1 MIGTG
6 NKLPWRL
13 SGDLQRVKAITM
25 GHHLIMGR
33 KTYESI
39 GRPLPGRTTVI
50 ISRSRDLQV
59 PGCIVVGSLDKAIEV
74 SQTDSEAFILA
85 EARYSGPL
93 CLSRIGSTIHA
104 FIVRLPAIP
113 IFPIWIPTSGRSSG
127 KSVFRRTKR
136 TSIPVPLRSS
146 NERSDCKKMSAI
158 GGHFLML
165 AGSYFLQQSDFFSG
179 QGVPLPHLMP
189 LASQAFMQASLHWPP
204 P

>member
-1 MIGTG
+1 MILSIIVAASENGVIGTG

-74 SQTDSEAFILA
+74 SQTDSEAFIFGGGEIFRAAL
-85 EARYSGPL
+85 PVTD
-93 CLSRIGSTIHA
+93 RIYYTRVHCQVTGDTHFPDLDPDQWQVIREER
-104 FIVRLPAIP
+104 FPADE
-113 IFPIWIPTSGRSSG
+113 
-127 KSVFRRTKR
+127 K
-136 TSIPVPLRSS
+136 
-146 NERSDCKKMSAI
+146 NEYPCTFTLFERKK
-158 GGHFLML
+158 
-165 AGSYFLQQSDFFSG
+165 
-179 QGVPLPHLMP
+179 
-189 LASQAFMQASLHWPP
+189 
-204 P
+204 